1 MEPRRIPPGAASSS
15 GNRMTGFTGEL
26 AMAMDVGGNS
36 SGAMATPN
44 IVPLID
50 ILLVLIII
58 FMVITP
64 LTPKGLD
71 TLVPQPSPNQQQNQE
86 LENKTVVVQVE
97 KNGKLKIN
105 NEDATW
111 DGLGPRIE
119 QIFKDRAEKVAFIK
133 GDNDVLFMEVARA
146 IDIMHGAGIDR
157 VGLITA
163 KLEAGQ

>member
-1 MEPRRIPPGAASSS
+1 MG
-15 GNRMTGFTGEL
+15 
-26 AMAMDVGGNS
+26 MDVGS
-36 SGAMATPN
+36 STGAMSSPN
-44 IVPLID
+44 VVPLID

-64 LTPKGLD
+64 LTPKGMD

-86 LENKTVVVQVE
+86 LENKTVVVQVL
-97 KNGKLKIN
+97 KGDKLKIN

-111 DGLGPRIE
+111 ETLGPRIE
-119 QIFKDRAEKVAFIK
+119 QVFKDRAEKVAFVK
-133 GDNDVLFMEVARA
+133 GDNDVLFMSVARA
-146 IDIMHGAGIDR
+146 IDIMRGAGIDK

>member
-1 MEPRRIPPGAASSS
+1 MG
-15 GNRMTGFTGEL
+15 
-26 AMAMDVGGNS
+26 MDVGNS

-64 LTPKGLD
+64 LTPKGMD

-86 LENKTVVVQVE
+86 LENKTVVVQVL
-97 KNGKLKIN
+97 KGDKLKIN

-111 DGLGPRIE
+111 DSLGPRIE
-119 QIFKDRAEKVAFIK
+119 QVFKDRAEKVAFVK
-133 GDNDVLFMEVARA
+133 GDNDVLFMSVARA
-146 IDIMHGAGIDR
+146 IDIMRGAGIDK